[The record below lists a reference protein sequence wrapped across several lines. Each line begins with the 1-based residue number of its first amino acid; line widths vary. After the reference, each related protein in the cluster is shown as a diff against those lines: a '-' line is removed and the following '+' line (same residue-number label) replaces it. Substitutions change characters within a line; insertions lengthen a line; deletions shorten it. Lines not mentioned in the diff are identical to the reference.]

1 MKNWGWTDDPA
12 TATLPRDWRTS
23 AWLEKQHM
31 PEGCLTLTDE
41 EMLKVWRRTCAVR
54 NQELDYF
61 WSMNC
66 KARSKHEEEWRE
78 NFKKERQ
85 EKLKRKRQQLAKDE
99 RTESGQQSADF
110 AEEVARD
117 VAEMRATF
125 RDMQATLA
133 ENAWLRE
140 ERERRL
146 EDWAIEDAWAR
157 LRGER

>member
-1 MKNWGWTDDPA
+1 
-12 TATLPRDWRTS
+12 
-23 AWLEKQHM
+23 M

-41 EMLKVWRRTCAVR
+41 EMLKVWRRTCAFR

-66 KARSKHEEEWRE
+66 VARSKHEEEWRE

-85 EKLKRKRQQLAKDE
+85 AKLKRKRQQLTKDQP
-99 RTESGQQSADF
+99 TEFGRQD
-110 AEEVARD
+110 AEFGEVVARD
-117 VAEMRATF
+117 VEEMRATF

-133 ENAWLRE
+133 ENARLRE

-157 LRGER
+157 LRGKR

>member
-1 MKNWGWTDDPA
+1 
-12 TATLPRDWRTS
+12 
-23 AWLEKQHM
+23 M

-41 EMLKVWRRTCAVR
+41 EMLKVWRRTCAFR

-61 WSMNC
+61 WSMSC
-66 KARSKHEEEWRE
+66 VARSKEEEEWRE

-85 EKLKRKRQQLAKDE
+85 AKLKHKRQQSTKDGPAE
-99 RTESGQQSADF
+99 FGRQSAEF
-110 AEEVARD
+110 AEVVAKD

-133 ENAWLRE
+133 ENARLRQ

-157 LRGER
+157 LRGGR

>member
-1 MKNWGWTDDPA
+1 
-12 TATLPRDWRTS
+12 
-23 AWLEKQHM
+23 M
-31 PEGCLTLTDE
+31 PEGCLTLTDA
-41 EMLKVWRRTCAVR
+41 EMLKVWRRTCAFR

-66 KARSKHEEEWRE
+66 VARSKHEEEWRE

-85 EKLKRKRQQLAKDE
+85 AKLKHKRQQLAKDKP
-99 RTESGQQSADF
+99 TESEQPAADF
-110 AEEVARD
+110 VEGVARD

-125 RDMQATLA
+125 RDMQQTLA
-133 ENAWLRE
+133 ENARLRE

-157 LRGER
+157 LRGGR